1 MHVLLI
7 EDCQDDARRIR
18 ELLAEL
24 KLAGVQLES
33 VRSLD
38 DARGSFAHLPYDV
51 ILLDLSLPESSGLAT
66 LRRAQTLIPGI
77 PIIVVTG
84 SADATL
90 AATAVREG
98 AQDFLVKGQVT
109 GELLWRSI
117 KYAIERHQAEEALR
131 QERDFA
137 ENLIDAAQTIV
148 LLVDLEGKIVRFNR
162 YLEQVSGY
170 RLEEVWRQ
178 DWLTT
183 FFSPADHERGR
194 MAFAGVLRG
203 QSVRG
208 VLAPLG
214 TRHGDTRDVQWF
226 GRTINDAKQC
236 TVGILYIGHDITE
249 LREAQTRAL
258 RSERLAAIGQM
269 VAGLAHESRNALQ
282 RSQACIERL
291 GLRIAEQPEALDL
304 LARIQKAQ
312 DHLKYLYDQVGEY
325 AAPIKLV
332 RRPHALGEI
341 LTEAWNSLAPR
352 REGRRATMVQL
363 NEDPGM
369 CCHVDCDALEQV
381 FRNILEN
388 ALAACADPV
397 EIRVRW
403 NDESLEGQPAV
414 QVSLRD
420 NGPGLTLATREKMF
434 EPFFTTKTHG
444 MGLGMAIAKRLVEAH
459 GGRLAVGDAALP
471 GAELLVQLPKGT
483 P

>member
-1 MHVLLI
+1 MHVLLV
-7 EDCQDDARRIR
+7 EDSLHDAQRIR
-18 ELLAEL
+18 DLLAEL
-24 KLAGVQLES
+24 NLVGVDLECVPTLDAAGK
-33 VRSLD
+33 
-38 DARGSFAHLPYDV
+38 SFAHEASDLL
-51 ILLDLSLPESSGLAT
+51 LLDLTLPGSNGLDT
-66 LRRAQTLIPGI
+66 LHRAQMLVPGI
-77 PIIVVTG
+77 PIIVVTCSG
-84 SADATL
+84 DATL
-90 AATAVREG
+90 AASAVRDG
-98 AQDFLVKGQVT
+98 AQDYLVKGEVT
-109 GELLWRSI
+109 GELLWRSMR
-117 KYAIERHQAEEALR
+117 YAIERHQVEEALR

-170 RLEEVWRQ
+170 RLEEVWRK

-183 FFSPADHERGR
+183 FFSPADHEQVRQ
-194 MAFAGVLRG
+194 AFAGVLRG

-214 TRHGDTRDVQWF
+214 TRHGDTREVQWF
-226 GRTINDAKQC
+226 GRTINDAKQL

-249 LREAQTRAL
+249 LREAQDRAL

-291 GLRIAEQPEALDL
+291 ALRIAEQPDALDL
-304 LARIQKAQ
+304 LGRIQKAQ
-312 DHLKYLYDQVGEY
+312 DHLKYLYDQVREY
-325 AAPIKLV
+325 AAPIKLI
-332 RRPHALGEI
+332 RRPSALGEV
-341 LTEAWNSLAPR
+341 LTEAWTSLAAE
-352 REGRRATMVQL
+352 RESRRAALVQL
-363 NEDPGM
+363 NDSPGR
-369 CCHVDCDALEQV
+369 CCCVDADALEQV

-388 ALAACADPV
+388 ALAACPDPV

-403 NDESLEGQPAV
+403 SEESMEGQPAV

-420 NGPGLTLATREKMF
+420 NGPGLSAATRDKMF

-459 GGRLAVGDAALP
+459 GGRIAVGDVALP